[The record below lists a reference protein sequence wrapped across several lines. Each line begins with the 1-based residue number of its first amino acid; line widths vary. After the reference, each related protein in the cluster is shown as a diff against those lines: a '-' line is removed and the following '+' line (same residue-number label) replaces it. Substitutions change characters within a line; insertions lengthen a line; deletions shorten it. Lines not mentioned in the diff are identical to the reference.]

1 MKPDDKQDAILAELS
16 AIRRAVR
23 AILFVLTCC
32 VVLGVLWALNPRVGM
47 AVGLFAGLIALVAV
61 VAALLG
67 TGTAKAVNKMEE

>member
-1 MKPDDKQDAILAELS
+1 MKPDDKQNAILAELG

-32 VVLGVLWALNPRVGM
+32 VVLGVLWALNPRVGI

-61 VAALLG
+61 IGALLG
-67 TGTAKAVNKMEE
+67 IGTGNRMKE